1 MSSSSAYKTESNFH
15 AAITAYFNTKLSVL
29 YGRNFS
35 SINFVSR
42 TTTGKNSDRYVLTFR
57 AYFTRAVTDIAQR
70 TAIINNIQTAYY
82 EVLTRFFQTA
92 AKTMTVPKTAK
103 ISTPTAVDCSS
114 KKAVLTKKSDSTQSL
129 TSGAQIKLTAMTS
142 SEEKS
147 TCLETSAIFLFF

>member
-1 MSSSSAYKTESNFH
+1 MSSSSTYKTESSFH
-15 AAITAYFNTKLSVL
+15 AAITAYFNTKLGAL

-70 TAIINNIQTAYY
+70 TAVITNIQTAYY

-103 ISTPTAVDCSS
+103 IATPKAVDCSS
-114 KKAVLTKKSDSTQSL
+114 KKAILTKKSDSTQSL
-129 TSGAQIKLTAMTS
+129 TSGTQIKLTALTS
-142 SEEKS
+142 SEQKS
-147 TCLETSAIFLFF
+147 TCRDTSEKFLFF